1 MHLLLTDRTACPRC
15 GPAFGLILLADH
27 LDNRRVREGVL
38 GCSNCRERYPIRDG
52 VADLRPPPRL
62 PLPEPESSTPLP
74 RPESSTPGKPADV
87 ADPRARAAADAA
99 DPRALTAAAVSGVG
113 PGGGKV
119 LVMGAAASLSG
130 AMADVVPEGVEVVT
144 AQPGWPVLPCAPGVS
159 PTIVGSRLPFF
170 DATFAGVVLLGSDA
184 GTEAL
189 REAARVLLRGHR
201 VVLLEPPI
209 DAQAR
214 LGAVGLLRFVHGEG
228 VAAAGR

>member
-62 PLPEPESSTPLP
+62 PLPPPESSTPV
-74 RPESSTPGKPADV
+74 EPADV
-87 ADPRARAAADAA
+87 ADARA
-99 DPRALTAAAVSGVG
+99 LKAAAVSGVG
-113 PGGGKV
+113 PGGGKL
-119 LVMGAAASLSG
+119 LVMGAAAYLSG

-170 DATFAGVVLLGSDA
+170 DATFAGVVLMGSDA

>member
-62 PLPEPESSTPLP
+62 PLPPPESSTPV
-74 RPESSTPGKPADV
+74 EPADV
-87 ADPRARAAADAA
+87 ADARA
-99 DPRALTAAAVSGVG
+99 LKAAAVSGVG